1 MKSLWEQYGLVI
13 ITIIAMAALIV
24 ITIVMKDQTTE
35 NIENN
40 VNAFEQVG
48 SDTLNDLF
56 QEETT

>member
-1 MKSLWEQYGLVI
+1 MKALWEQYGLVI

-24 ITIVMKDQTTE
+24 ITIVMKDQTTK